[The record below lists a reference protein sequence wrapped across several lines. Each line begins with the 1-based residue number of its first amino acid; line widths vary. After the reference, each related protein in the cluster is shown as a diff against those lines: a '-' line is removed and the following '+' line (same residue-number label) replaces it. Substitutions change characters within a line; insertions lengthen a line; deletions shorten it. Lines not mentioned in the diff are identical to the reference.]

1 MILPSAIWSC
11 QDVNKQFSSGHFR
24 LSNINLT
31 LNQGEITGV
40 VGENGNGKTTL
51 LRIIAGEL
59 DMDSGKIEYQGKRI
73 VPSQWRQYKE
83 SISYI
88 PQRIPKWYGYL
99 KTNLI
104 FQASIHDIDPS
115 EIDDR
120 LNVLL
125 EELGLTKYA
134 DLKWSEISTGYRLRF
149 QLAKMLISK
158 PKLLVLDE
166 PIANL
171 DVKAQDKFLSDLQR
185 IVTQDL
191 FKTAVVLSSQQLHQV
206 ESFSDNIVFIQNGD
220 IRYSG
225 KVDNVGEGRQTN
237 SFELSANTTELDLME
252 IFGQNIIAI
261 GTKGKVIS
269 IECNMSLSKE
279 DFIRE
284 LVNKNIGINYF
295 RDISSSTKKLFK

>member
-1 MILPSAIWSC
+1 MNHLSTLWSC
-11 QDVNKQFSSGHFR
+11 QNLNKSFSSGGFS
-24 LSNINLT
+24 LSNINLS

-51 LRIIAGEL
+51 LRIIAGDL
-59 DMDSGKIEYQGKRI
+59 DTDSGKIEYEGRRI
-73 VPSQWRQYKE
+73 VTSQWRQYKE

-99 KTNLI
+99 RTNLI
-104 FQASIHDIDPS
+104 FQASIHDVDPN
-115 EIDDR
+115 EIDER
-120 LNVLL
+120 LDILL

-149 QLAKMLISK
+149 QLAKMLINK

-185 IVTQDL
+185 IVTQDG

-220 IRYSG
+220 IKYSG
-225 KVDNVGEGRQTN
+225 KVDNVGQDRITN
-237 SFELSANTTELDLME
+237 SFEISAKISESELSAM
-252 IFGQNIIAI
+252 FGDRLLSIS
-261 GTKGKVIS
+261 TKGKVVS
-269 IECNMSLSKE
+269 IEAKMELSSDE
-279 DFIRE
+279 LIRE
-284 LVNKNIGINYF
+284 LVNKNVGISYF
-295 RDISSSTKKLFK
+295 RDISSSTKKMFK

>member
-1 MILPSAIWSC
+1 MIQPSTIWSC
-11 QDVNKQFSSGHFR
+11 QSINKAFSSGGFR
-24 LSNINLT
+24 LSDINLS

-59 DMDSGKIEYQGKRI
+59 DTDSGKIEYEGRRI
-73 VPSQWRQYKE
+73 IPSQWRQYKE

-104 FQASIHDIDPS
+104 FQASIHDVDPN
-115 EIDDR
+115 EIDHR
-120 LNVLL
+120 IEVLL

-185 IVTQDL
+185 IVTQDG
-191 FKTAVVLSSQQLHQV
+191 FKTAVVLSSQQLYQV
-206 ESFSDNIVFIQNGD
+206 ESFSDNIVFIQDGN

-225 KVDNVGEGRQTN
+225 KVDNVGQDRQTN
-237 SFELSANTTELDLME
+237 AFELSATTTELDLME
-252 IFGQNIIAI
+252 LFQERIISVS
-261 GTKGKVIS
+261 TKGKVINL
-269 IECNMSLSKE
+269 ETRMDLTNE
-279 DFIRE
+279 EFIRT
-284 LVNKNIGINYF
+284 LSQKGISINYF

>member
-1 MILPSAIWSC
+1 M
-11 QDVNKQFSSGHFR
+11 
-24 LSNINLT
+24 SNINLA
-31 LNQGEITGV
+31 LNQGEITGI

-59 DMDSGKIEYQGKRI
+59 DIDSGHIQYQGRPI
-73 VPSQWRQYKE
+73 LPAEWRQFKE

-88 PQRIPKWYGYL
+88 PQRIPRWFGYL
-99 KTNLI
+99 RTNLI
-104 FQASIHDIDPS
+104 FQASIHDIPAH

-120 LNVLL
+120 LTQLL
-125 EELGLTKYA
+125 DELGLMKYA
-134 DLKWSEISTGYRLRF
+134 NLKWTEISTGYRLRF

-185 IVTQDL
+185 IVSQAQ

-225 KVDNVGEGRQTN
+225 KVDDVGQGRTTN
-237 SFELSANTTELDLME
+237 SFELSGNTNELDLLDL
-252 IFGQNIIAI
+252 FGDLILSSNS
-261 GTKGKVIS
+261 KGKVITLETKIELDRDRLMRS
-269 IECNMSLSKE
+269 IM
-279 DFIRE
+279 D
-284 LVNKNIGINYF
+284 KNISITYF
-295 RDISSSTKKLFK
+295 RDISSSTKKMFR